1 MIVKGYRSKVFFA
14 LAVKLSGTP
23 EQAKEIVEWVERVNL
38 DAKSRVLAGASDG
51 EVAVEV
57 CEGDINFVVTK
68 GHWLVVK
75 HGHFSTMSD
84 DKFNSL
90 YVPTG
95 DLFVYDDEGFVT
107 AKKEVPEED
116 RIMSEKAVED
126 SE

>member
-38 DAKSRVLAGASDG
+38 EAKSRVLTGANDG

-57 CEGDINFVVTK
+57 CEDDINFVVTK

-95 DLFVYDDEGFVT
+95 DLFVYDDEGFVA
-107 AKKEVPEED
+107 AKKEVQEED

>member
-57 CEGDINFVVTK
+57 REGDINFVVTK

-75 HGHFSTMSD
+75 HGHVSTMSD
-84 DKFNSL
+84 DMFNSL

-107 AKKEVPEED
+107 AGKEVPEED
-116 RIMSEKAVED
+116 KNHE
-126 SE
+126 

>member
-1 MIVKGYRSKVFFA
+1 
-14 LAVKLSGTP
+14 
-23 EQAKEIVEWVERVNL
+23 
-38 DAKSRVLAGASDG
+38 
-51 EVAVEV
+51 
-57 CEGDINFVVTK
+57 
-68 GHWLVVK
+68 
-75 HGHFSTMSD
+75 MSD